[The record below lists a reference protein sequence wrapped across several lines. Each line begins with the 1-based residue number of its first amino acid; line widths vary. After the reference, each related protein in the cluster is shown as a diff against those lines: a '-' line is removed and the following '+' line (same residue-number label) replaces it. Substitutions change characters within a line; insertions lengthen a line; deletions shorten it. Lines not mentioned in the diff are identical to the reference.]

1 MNGGFINVLKPP
13 GMTSHDVVGKAR
25 RIFQTRRI
33 GHAGT
38 LDPGAAGVL
47 PLAVGEA
54 ARLVEYLAD
63 LGKSYRLELCF
74 GYETDTGDETGH
86 VVRKLDGDFALPSPA
101 HIQEALHAMTGDI
114 YQRPPAYSAVKV
126 HGVRAYKLARE
137 QQAVTLPARLVHI
150 HSLRVYACEEKLLRL
165 DVDCS
170 KGTYVRSLCRDLG
183 ERLGIPATMGFLLR
197 TRAGAFTLSE
207 AHTLEELETLREQ
220 AFIPASKALA
230 HLPSYTLAAN
240 RKQAFFNGLAT
251 SVRKDL
257 PDKPLRIECA
267 GAFLGIGRYDP
278 QIHSILPVKA
288 FRD

>member
-25 RIFQTRRI
+25 HIFQTRRI

-47 PLAVGEA
+47 PLAVGDA

-63 LGKSYRLELCF
+63 LGKSYRLELRF
-74 GYETDTGDETGH
+74 GYETDTGDETGRI
-86 VVRKLDGDFALPSPA
+86 VRKLDTDFDLPSSA
-101 HIQEALHAMTGDI
+101 RIQEALQAMTGEI

-137 QQAVTLPARLVHI
+137 QQALTLPMRLVQI
-150 HSLRVYACEEKLLRL
+150 HSLRIYAREEKLLRL
-165 DVDCS
+165 DIDCS

-183 ERLGIPATMGFLLR
+183 ECLGIPATMGFLLR
-197 TRAGAFTLSE
+197 TRAGSFTLSE
-207 AHTLEELETLREQ
+207 AHTLEELAMLREQ
-220 AFIPASKALA
+220 AFIPVSQALA
-230 HLPSYTLAAN
+230 HLPSYTLAAH
-240 RKQAFFNGLAT
+240 RKQAFLNGLAT
-251 SVRKDL
+251 RVHKAL
-257 PDKPLRIECA
+257 PTGPLRMKCD
-267 GAFLGIGRYDP
+267 GDFLGIGRYDP
-278 QIHSILPVKA
+278 QINSILPVKA